1 MSTKIDQSLDEIMAN
16 TGSARNARAQ
26 RNRRRPGR
34 KPSAQAAPA
43 GGVAKTTRAAK
54 TIVKRVTP
62 TGPAAQ
68 RTSKVI
74 ASNLPR
80 DIDEGQIKDYFSKT
94 AGPIKKVEIAYGPN
108 GVSRGVVN
116 ITFSRADGANKA
128 LTLDGILIDG
138 KPLKIEVIV
147 DASHAPAVQTPK
159 PLHERVSQPK
169 GQPKSAAVT
178 KATGDKAGAQGAKGK
193 KARGGRARNARPAKK
208 TKEELDSEMMDY
220 FPQDVNAAAAPV
232 AATGGDA
239 AMEDTVL

>member
-74 ASNLPR
+74 ASNLVCLPP
-80 DIDEGQIKDYFSKT
+80 IWPLYLGTKLTST
-94 AGPIKKVEIAYGPN
+94 ATRY
-108 GVSRGVVN
+108 R
-116 ITFSRADGANKA
+116 
-128 LTLDGILIDG
+128 
-138 KPLKIEVIV
+138 
-147 DASHAPAVQTPK
+147 
-159 PLHERVSQPK
+159 
-169 GQPKSAAVT
+169 
-178 KATGDKAGAQGAKGK
+178 
-193 KARGGRARNARPAKK
+193 
-208 TKEELDSEMMDY
+208 
-220 FPQDVNAAAAPV
+220 
-232 AATGGDA
+232 
-239 AMEDTVL
+239 